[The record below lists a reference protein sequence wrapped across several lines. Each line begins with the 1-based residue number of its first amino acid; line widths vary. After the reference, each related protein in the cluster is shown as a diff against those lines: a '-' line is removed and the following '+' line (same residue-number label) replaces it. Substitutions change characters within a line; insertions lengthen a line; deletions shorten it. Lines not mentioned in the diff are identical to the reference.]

1 MQITL
6 TSCYLGS
13 RCRCCVAVVHVA
25 EDTTLLDVLRDSN
38 DNYDFCMCNPP
49 FYGSNL
55 EAWGWLTTRKDS
67 EKPRAEP
74 TSVSTAS
81 PIEGIAPGGEVQFVR
96 ERIIES
102 SLELKTRVR
111 YLLLELCHL
120 LMSSVVL
127 VEG

>member
-1 MQITL
+1 
-6 TSCYLGS
+6 
-13 RCRCCVAVVHVA
+13 VVHVA
-25 EDTTLLDVLRDSN
+25 DDTTLLDVLRESTD
-38 DNYDFCMCNPP
+38 DYDFCMCNPP

-96 ERIIES
+96 ERIVES
-102 SLELKTRVR
+102 SLELRTRVR
-111 YLLLELCHL
+111 YPLLTIYMPHFDVLCSH
-120 LMSSVVL
+120 SQ
-127 VEG
+127 G

>member
-1 MQITL
+1 MKVVYVSYDMSL
-6 TSCYLGS
+6 LD
-13 RCRCCVAVVHVA
+13 VLFAVVHVSDDA
-25 EDTTLLDVLRDSN
+25 SLLDVLHDSS
-38 DNYDFCMCNPP
+38 DDYDFCMCNPP

-55 EAWGWLTTRKDS
+55 EAWGWLTTRKDA

-102 SLELKTRVR
+102 SLELQSRVR
-111 YLLLELCHL
+111 YIAF
-120 LMSSVVL
+120 
-127 VEG
+127 